1 MGKSSAV
8 GEEGLEPSPLA
19 RHGPKPCACTNSATR
34 PSILKEYYVLLY
46 FAYAPIAQLVEQLAL
61 NEKVPGPNPGGR
73 TIKCREWESNPQEP
87 IKAHNVLSVARLPI
101 SPPRHSFIIQLLLHE
116 AREGFAPSHNGFA
129 DRRVASSPP
138 GRSLMILIF
147 RRFG

>member
-1 MGKSSAV
+1 MSAVEYTRNEGKVKCCV

-73 TIKCREWESNPQEP
+73 TIKCREWES
-87 IKAHNVLSVARLPI
+87 KA
-101 SPPRHSFIIQLLLHE
+101 
-116 AREGFAPSHNGFA
+116 G
-129 DRRVASSPP
+129 DRRVEAGS
-138 GRSLMILIF
+138 RKFLA
-147 RRFG
+147 RNYA